1 MCGGKGGGGKPQ
13 VAGTQVVEQRSEF
26 PEEIK
31 PFITDIL
38 EKAQAR
44 FNQQSGQTMPI
55 YPGGVEGRIAPM
67 EAEQVEA
74 LEGYRQAGRSGLAGA
89 GLSSARPYYE
99 AGLSALG
106 SSMGGYGAQQAQQ
119 YMNPYQQ
126 AVVDVAKREAVRQA
140 QPTFRG
146 IGDRAESV
154 GAFGGSRQAIAE
166 AEANRNLQQQ
176 LGDIQTRGMQ
186 QSFEQ
191 GRAAFEQQKAREA
204 AGAGRLFGQAPLA
217 YRQGLSELAAL
228 EGVGKTTR
236 AEDQR
241 KKNLLYE
248 QFQQEQMYPTKAL
261 SEYQSIV
268 RGFPYQPSMYTT
280 EQNLAPSPGLG
291 QQLMGAGLGAASIYG
306 GMGGFSKGGFGSLG
320 SATGGQVGGLAS
332 LASGGQ
338 IQGGGFETHQNNI
351 DPRVRASSNPLIAQA
366 AAQSMGIP
374 IPKTGAFDEEE
385 LEIKVLEQKP
395 TLSPPEQ
402 ERLNILKTKKSVREL
417 KAPEGG
423 ELTVEEL
430 KAKQEAP
437 FTAVDSYDIGEA
449 NKGQLAGLAQRAAKT
464 KGVDTF
470 GGTSGVSSLLGGSG
484 DDKISGKKG
493 KLISREDTDPAL
505 RNLLKRIE
513 GFTGVQQETEEV
525 RKKLIGLAG
534 KQADTKKRKAE
545 KLTGIDKAYS
555 HLDKYFENFGTDLT
569 KFTNKQLAEN
579 NVFKSEREAG
589 INKRASE
596 KLAKLASMGKEAKKT
611 GEENAMQNLFLNM
624 LLPMSLQAG
633 QDPRGF
639 MAGALK
645 GGQDNMKAFVDRYSS
660 LKDKYATGK
669 EKRERE
675 GMDIRDKQQGDIFD
689 MQDKFN
695 VRKQKIDSQMFRLK
709 SQNDKLIATTGQSKE
724 TEMNAVK
731 QSDLAM
737 EAEAINTALEAAKL
751 RIEGI
756 KTDQAISAAGINA
769 VSNLFESLGLD
780 AASTKIT
787 NKSPTEQEKLMVQSI
802 KDSYGFMLDKDGK
815 SMKIGD
821 EYVTENDPKFKEM
834 DAKIKAAQK
843 SFHAIMQA
851 TGNTDYLTQSKARYP
866 NSGGGVSWSV
876 TPS

>member
-1 MCGGKGGGGKPQ
+1 MCGGKGGGGGKPQ

-67 EAEQVEA
+67 EAEQTEA

-106 SSMGGYGAQQAQQ
+106 ESMGGYGAQQAQQ

-126 AVVDVAKREAVRQA
+126 AVVDVAKREAVRSA

-146 IGDRAESV
+146 IGDRAEST

-166 AEANRNLQQQ
+166 AEADRNLQQQ

-186 QSFEQ
+186 SAFEQ

-204 AGAGRLFGQAPLA
+204 AGAGRLFAQAPQA

-241 KKNLLYE
+241 QKNLLYE

-268 RGFPYQPSMYTT
+268 RGFPYQPSMYRT

-291 QQLMGAGLGAASIYG
+291 QQLMGGLGTAASIYG
-306 GMGGFSKGGFGSLG
+306 GMGGFSKGGFGSFG

-338 IQGGGFETHQNNI
+338 IQGGGFETHQNNTFSIDDIRAKVAAQRGGDRLEELTIMERTGTLQNPEDVAELEQLRRESVSNI
-351 DPRVRASSNPLIAQA
+351 DPSRVSGFSSVKDVVSPTGNILEGVEIGQA
-366 AAQSMGIP
+366 PKGISSLA
-374 IPKTGAFDEEE
+374 KGEFDPSG
-385 LEIKVLEQKP
+385 QKP
-395 TLSPPEQ
+395 GQ
-402 ERLNILKTKKSVREL
+402 IF
-417 KAPEGG
+417 
-423 ELTVEEL
+423 
-430 KAKQEAP
+430 AKQAIDVES
-437 FTAVDSYDIGEA
+437 FGNLSGSQG
-449 NKGQLAGLAQRAAKT
+449 N
-464 KGVDTF
+464 DT
-470 GGTSGVSSLLGGSG
+470 LLGQAGK
-484 DDKISGKKG
+484 DKLRGRP
-493 KLISREDTDPAL
+493 ISRADTDPAL
-505 RNLLKRIE
+505 RNLLNRIK
-513 GFTGVQQETEEV
+513 GFSGVRQETEKV
-525 RKKLIGLAG
+525 QKLLKELAT
-534 KQADTKKRKAE
+534 KQANTGKRVDE
-545 KLTGIDKAYS
+545 KLTGIDKAYGN
-555 HLDKYFENFGTDLT
+555 LDDYFEKFGTDLT
-569 KFTNKQLAEN
+569 KFTNKQLADN
-579 NVFKSEREAG
+579 KVFKSEREAA
-589 INKRASE
+589 INKRSSDKLS
-596 KLAKLASMGKEAKKT
+596 KLAAMGKDAKKT
-611 GEENAMQNLFLNM
+611 GEQNAMQNLFLNM

-675 GMDIRDKQQGDIFD
+675 GMDIRDKQQADIFD

-695 VRKQKIDSQMFRLK
+695 TRRDQIEKERFRLRN
-709 SQNDKLIATTGQSKE
+709 QNDKLMATTGKSKQ
-724 TEMNAVK
+724 TEINAVK
-731 QSDLAM
+731 ESELAM
-737 EAEAINTALEAAKL
+737 EAEAINTL
-751 RIEGI
+751 RQGAELSIEGI

-769 VSNLFESLGLD
+769 ISNLFESLGLD
-780 AASTKIT
+780 AASTKAS
-787 NKSPTEQEKLMVQSI
+787 NKSPSEQEKIMVQHI
-802 KDSYGFMLDKDGK
+802 KDKYGFMLGADGK
-815 SMKIGD
+815 SLFINKQAIS
-821 EYVTENDPKFKEM
+821 ETDPRFQDMLK
-834 DAKIKAAQK
+834 DVKAATTK
-843 SFHAIMQA
+843 FYSILKA
-851 TGNTDYLTQSKARYP
+851 TGNTSYPTQVDARLQVLGGTP
-866 NSGGGVSWSV
+866 NIGWKKTS
-876 TPS
+876 P